1 MKRKLFISITL
12 IAIAIAVLG
21 FLLLRPA
28 DDVPEPKNTPAP
40 IEDAGTKKQPAASSA
55 VAQPPGSYQDYTE
68 ATFASAKGTR
78 LLFFHAPWCP
88 QCRKL
93 DESIKKTTLPDGLA
107 IFKVDYDTQ
116 TTLRQ
121 QYGVTL
127 QTTIVNVGQDGA
139 AINKIVA
146 YDEPSYA
153 TLQNAFNL

>member
-1 MKRKLFISITL
+1 MKRKLFIGIIL
-12 IAIAIAVLG
+12 AAIAVAIIG
-21 FLLLRPA
+21 FLLLRPV
-28 DDVPEPKNTPAP
+28 DDIPEPKNTPTP
-40 IEDAGTKKQPAASSA
+40 VKDAGAKKQPAASSA
-55 VAQPPGSYQDYTE
+55 VAQQPGVYQDYSE

-93 DESIKKTTLPDGLA
+93 DESIKKTPLPNGLT

-127 QTTIVNVGQDGA
+127 QTTIVNVGQDGT

>member
-1 MKRKLFISITL
+1 MKRKLFIGIIL
-12 IAIAIAVLG
+12 IAITIAVIG
-21 FLLLRPA
+21 YLLLQPA
-28 DDVPEPKNTPAP
+28 ADVPDPKNTPAP
-40 IEDAGTKKQPAASSA
+40 IEDAGAKKQPAATPA
-55 VAQPPGSYQDYTE
+55 AAQQPGSYQDYTE

-93 DESIKKTTLPDGLA
+93 DESIKKTVLPDGLA

-116 TTLRQ
+116 TALRQ

-127 QTTIVNVGQDGA
+127 QTTIVNVGQDGT

-153 TLQNAFNL
+153 TLQNVFNL